1 MLPSVW
7 VSRFNRRYQK
17 GRCEMAYLAEVAH
30 WIQREIWPNTFRGQ
44 VTLVAIAVAE
54 MLVLWGSIALERLPI
69 KAGD

>member
-1 MLPSVW
+1 
-7 VSRFNRRYQK
+7 
-17 GRCEMAYLAEVAH
+17 MAYLAEVVH
-30 WIQREIWPNTFRGQ
+30 WIQREIWPNTFKGQ